1 MTDLTQERGGGR
13 LWLPLLAVVILLVGG
28 VATAQALPGGGR
40 PEQPTASTAAVVGA
54 SAVCPDLRQD
64 RDVLRTRVS
73 AGVAVAGA
81 DVAGTGTLVSQPL
94 LGGGT
99 PTRVPIDRPGQVA
112 VDLGA
117 TLTGDALEVR
127 ASGPLA
133 AGLELEQVTRGEG
146 GAQRGLAGLRCE
158 APTTEAW
165 FVGGSTVVGDSTL
178 LVMANPDDT
187 PALVDV
193 TVWTASGAVDP
204 RPGRGLSIA
213 PRSRVA
219 VPLDELAPDKAML
232 AMHVVVQRGRVAAA
246 LRHVRWDGRTP
257 GGVEWVP
264 QALPP
269 ATTVVVPGLPQGPGR
284 RTVEITNPGP
294 DDTVVSLQVTTT
306 QGQFVP
312 TGMEAVP
319 VPAHTTIGQDFGAV
333 TASTPATVKVVSEGG
348 PVLAG
353 AFVYDSQGTSPVKE
367 FAYAGSAAPLRG
379 PALLTDL
386 VINQPTESTLLLTAP
401 AGGATVDVTPVAIVG
416 VGGAVPAPKRVAV
429 APGRTTVLRL
439 STFLPPGATGRL
451 AVEVTPTA
459 GSGPV
464 YASRYLREHG
474 SRGPLTTI
482 LVLQGAAQQVPLPGV
497 VRDPLVGVTR

>member
-1 MTDLTQERGGGR
+1 MTAARSGR
-13 LWLPLLAVVILLVGG
+13 IWLPLLAVVILLVGG
-28 VATAQALPGGGR
+28 VAIAQVLPGSGR
-40 PEQPTASTAAVVGA
+40 PTRPVASTAPVVGA
-54 SAVCPDLRQD
+54 SAICPDLRQD

-73 AGVAVAGA
+73 AGVAVAGTTVGGA
-81 DVAGTGTLVSQPL
+81 GTLVSQPL
-94 LGGGT
+94 LGGGA

-112 VDLGA
+112 VDLGT

-133 AGLELEQVTRGEG
+133 AGLELQQVTRGEG
-146 GAQRGLAGLRCE
+146 GAQRGFAGLRCE
-158 APTTEAW
+158 APKTEAW

-187 PALVDV
+187 PAVVDV
-193 TVWTASGAVDP
+193 TLWTADGPVDA

-213 PRSRVA
+213 PRSRAV
-219 VPLDELAPDKAML
+219 VPLDELAPDKGLL
-232 AMHVVVQRGRVAAA
+232 AMHVVAQRGRVAAA
-246 LRHVRWDGRTP
+246 LRHARFDGQTP
-257 GGVEWVP
+257 RGVEWVP
-264 QALPP
+264 QAQPP

-284 RTVEITNPGP
+284 RTVQIANPGP
-294 DDTVVSLQVTTT
+294 DDTVVSVQVTTT
-306 QGQFVP
+306 EGQFVP
-312 TGMEAVP
+312 TGLDAVP
-319 VPAHTTIGQDFGAV
+319 VPAHTTVVQDLSEL
-333 TASTPATVKVVSEGG
+333 TASTPATVRVVSDGG

-386 VINQPTESTLLLTAP
+386 VINPPTESTLLLSAL
-401 AGGATVDVTPVAIVG
+401 GEGATVDVTPVAIVG
-416 VGGAVPAPKRVAV
+416 VAGALPAPKRITVA
-429 APGRTTVLRL
+429 AGRTTALPL

-451 AVEVTPTA
+451 AVEVKPVA

-464 YASRYLREHG
+464 HASRYLRERG
-474 SRGPLTTI
+474 ARGPLTTI
-482 LVLQGAAQQVPLPGV
+482 LGLQGAAQQVSLPAV